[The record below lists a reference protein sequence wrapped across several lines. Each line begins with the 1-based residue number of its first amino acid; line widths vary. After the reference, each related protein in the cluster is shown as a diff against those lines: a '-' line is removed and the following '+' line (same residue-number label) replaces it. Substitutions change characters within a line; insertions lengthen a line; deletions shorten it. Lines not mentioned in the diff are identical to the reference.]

1 MKYREKKWKQETTER
16 VYGLCMCAGLQW
28 WSRAVCTG
36 WGVWLQ
42 HRHLHTKVQPGG
54 DELPDLFPTPELL
67 TFRKRSLEQIQS
79 LCWLFGKEVLNRYKV
94 YVDFLEEKFWTDTKF
109 MLTFWKRSFEQ
120 IQSLC
125 WLFGRE
131 VLNRYKVCVDFL
143 EEKFWTDTKF
153 VAFSTKAM
161 EIQLLSSFV

>member
-1 MKYREKKWKQETTER
+1 MKHRKNRAKKPPNKCIICACVLPWHLPCRSLQLVESLSTDEIQRKKRKKETTKW

-36 WGVWLQ
+36 RGVWLH
-42 HRHLHTKVQPGG
+42 HRRLYTKIQPSG

-67 TFRKRSLEQIQS
+67 TFRKRTPEQIQS
-79 LCWLFGKEVLNRYKV
+79 LCWLFRKEVLNRYKV

-109 MLTFWKRSFEQ
+109 E
-120 IQSLC
+120 
-125 WLFGRE
+125 
-131 VLNRYKVCVDFL
+131 
-143 EEKFWTDTKF
+143 
-153 VAFSTKAM
+153 AFSNTKAM